1 MGLKYEYTPRLGA
14 QGVEYDPLVDVVF
27 TNPKTGKHVE
37 IRSLIDSGAASIIV
51 SGQFAEPLGI
61 KIVAGRA
68 VKFQGIAYDPV
79 IAYEHQLSMRL
90 KHDTHEYLV
99 PCFLMSGLRTSA
111 LLGQR
116 GFFENYKVVF
126 EQYKKRIELTPI
138 S

>member
-27 TNPKTGKHVE
+27 TNPKTEKHVE
-37 IRSLIDSGAASIIV
+37 IRSLIDSGASSIIL

-61 KIVAGRA
+61 TIVAGRA
-68 VKFQGIAYDPV
+68 VEFQGIAYDPV
-79 IAYEHQLSMRL
+79 IAYEHRLNMRL

-99 PCFLMSGLRTSA
+99 PCFFMSGLSTSA

-116 GFFENYKVVF
+116 GFFENYKVMF
-126 EQYKKRIELTPI
+126 EQYKKCIELTPI